1 MEARRVAKTEGFVWI
16 AIGLVVSFL
25 SWRTEVGSFHEP
37 GPGFIGFMVG
47 LFLVGVGLAMVAPTF
62 VSRISSSYGP
72 SSHAAFRIPSWPR
85 LAYTIGLLVGYGL
98 LLDKL
103 GYIVTTFLVMWGL
116 FYGRGKG
123 RWYTSCLASL
133 LCVAVTYLLFE
144 MWLHCQLPRGIFPW
158 R

>member
-1 MEARRVAKTEGFVWI
+1 MEVRRVAKTEGLVWI
-16 AIGLVVSFL
+16 GIGIVVSLL

-37 GPGFIGFMVG
+37 GPGFIGLMAG
-47 LFLVGVGLAMVAPTF
+47 LFLIGIGFAMVALTL
-62 VSRISSSYGP
+62 VSSISSSYGLG
-72 SSHAAFRIPSWPR
+72 SRATFRIPSWPR
-85 LAYTIGLLVGYGL
+85 LAYTVGLLVSYGL

-116 FYGRGKG
+116 FYNREKG

-133 LCVAVTYLLFE
+133 LSVAITYLLFE
-144 MWLHCQLPRGIFPW
+144 VWLHCQFPRGIFPW